1 MVSVEEYDVL
11 VVGSGSGMTIAT
23 NAVNSGLRTAV
34 VEHGPMGGTCLNR
47 GCIPSKMLI
56 YPADVIT
63 MIHAASELGIHA
75 TVDSIDFR
83 GTMSRMHRAVDEDSR
98 HQGLAVEKASPRI
111 KWYRDTGEFV
121 SDYTMKTGGHLIR
134 GEKVFIVSGARP
146 GIPSVKG
153 LEHLNYLTSDTV
165 LELQEQPKSM
175 VIVGG
180 GYIAA
185 EYGHFFSNIG
195 TEVTIIQRNLRLVPE
210 EEPEVSELLKAE
222 MSKRMSIF
230 ANHEVVEVQEKDK
243 MKSVVAR
250 DRETGT
256 LHEFSAQALLVA
268 TGRVPNSDLL
278 KPEKTGVKTDARG
291 YIAVN
296 DYLETSK
303 TSIWAFGDAIGRQM
317 FKHVANYEADVVW
330 HNAVHDHKTA
340 MDYSAVPHAV
350 FTHPQI
356 ASVGLT
362 EKQATTRGHKIL
374 VGKEHYRDTA
384 LGMAMGNPAGFVKVI
399 VEQETGK
406 ILGGHIIGPHA
417 SILIQEVI
425 NAMSAEKSPIM
436 KVIRSMH
443 IHPALPE
450 VVQRA
455 FGNLEEPSRRS

>member
-1 MVSVEEYDVL
+1 
-11 VVGSGSGMTIAT
+11 
-23 NAVNSGLRTAV
+23 
-34 VEHGPMGGTCLNR
+34 
-47 GCIPSKMLI
+47 
-56 YPADVIT
+56 
-63 MIHAASELGIHA
+63 
-75 TVDSIDFR
+75 
-83 GTMSRMHRAVDEDSR
+83 
-98 HQGLAVEKASPRI
+98 
-111 KWYRDTGEFV
+111 
-121 SDYTMKTGGHLIR
+121 
-134 GEKVFIVSGARP
+134 
-146 GIPSVKG
+146 
-153 LEHLNYLTSDTV
+153 
-165 LELQEQPKSM
+165 M

-185 EYGHFFSNIG
+185 EYGHFFSSIG

-222 MSKRMSIF
+222 MNKRMSIF
-230 ANHEVVEVQEKDK
+230 ANHEVVEVREKDK
-243 MKSVVAR
+243 VKSVVAR

-303 TSIWAFGDAIGRQM
+303 KNIWAFGDAIGRQM
-317 FKHVANYEADVVW
+317 FKHVANYEADIVW

-340 MDYSAVPHAV
+340 VDYSAVPHAV

-362 EKQATTRGHKIL
+362 ETQATTRGHKIL
-374 VGKEHYRDTA
+374 VGKERYRDTA

-425 NAMSAEKSPIM
+425 NAMSAEKSPATS
-436 KVIRSMH
+436 VIRSMH

-455 FGNLEEPSRRS
+455 FGNLEEP

>member
-1 MVSVEEYDVL
+1 VVSMEEYDVL

-23 NAVNSGLRTAV
+23 NAVNSGFKTAV

-56 YPADVIT
+56 YPADVIA

-75 TVDSIDFR
+75 TVGSIDFK
-83 GTMSRMHRAVDEDSR
+83 GIMSRMHRAVDEDSR
-98 HQGLAVEKASPRI
+98 HQGLAVENASPRI
-111 KWYRDTGEFV
+111 KWYKDTGEFV
-121 SDYTMKTGGHLIR
+121 SDHTMKTGGHLIR
-134 GEKVFIVSGARP
+134 GEKVFIASGARP
-146 GIPSVKG
+146 GIPPVKG
-153 LEHLNYLTSDTV
+153 LAHLNYLTSDTV

-175 VIVGG
+175 MIVGG

-185 EYGHFFSNIG
+185 EYGHFFSSIG

-222 MSKRMSIF
+222 MNKRMSIF
-230 ANHEVVEVQEKDK
+230 ANHEVVEVREKDK
-243 MKSVVAR
+243 VKSVVAR

-303 TSIWAFGDAIGRQM
+303 KNIWAFGDAIGRQM
-317 FKHVANYEADVVW
+317 FKHVANYEADIVW

-340 MDYSAVPHAV
+340 VDYSAVPHAV

-362 EKQATTRGHKIL
+362 ETQATTRGHKIL
-374 VGKEHYRDTA
+374 VGKERYRDTA

-425 NAMSAEKSPIM
+425 NAMSAEKSPATS
-436 KVIRSMH
+436 VIRSMH

-455 FGNLEEPSRRS
+455 FGNLEEP